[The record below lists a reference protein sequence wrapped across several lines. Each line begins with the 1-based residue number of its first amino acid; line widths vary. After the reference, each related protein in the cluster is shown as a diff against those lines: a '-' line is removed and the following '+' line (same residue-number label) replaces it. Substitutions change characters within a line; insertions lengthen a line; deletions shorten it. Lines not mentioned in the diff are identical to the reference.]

1 MQTKQDTLAAKEV
14 IDGLATKEYV
24 TEEVSAAK
32 QWARDRFAR
41 TADIMPGIKALE
53 VARIEDV
60 EHKLQLMR
68 AMSAK
73 EIYVG
78 NLGADDKD
86 RTIRGWI

>member
-1 MQTKQDTLAAKEV
+1 
-14 IDGLATKEYV
+14 
-24 TEEVSAAK
+24 
-32 QWARDRFAR
+32 
-41 TADIMPGIKALE
+41 MPGIKALE